1 MENLDLFPKWHWA
14 QETSFLNEL
23 PKIDKLPECE
33 FDPKYTFSFDCCDLT
48 IIPEREI
55 RDFFDEYGFVV
66 LRNVFPKE
74 DCQKTRNAMWEIL
87 ESGNPQLKRDDYKTW
102 NQLKGKGQYGLSI
115 RGPSFHPQ
123 LVSNRQNPKL
133 AQALTILTQASSISN
148 LIVSQD
154 RFTVY
159 RATQFDDETIPGESF
174 STGDRNLHLDM
185 NPWWWE
191 ENANEILDGLDKALL
206 YEDDQVRYY
215 HFFVL
220 LNYFLYFSVFL
231 IGFH

>member
-1 MENLDLFPKWHWA
+1 MENLDLLPKWDWA
-14 QETSFLNEL
+14 QKTSFLNEL

-33 FDPKYTFSFDCCDLT
+33 FDPKYTFSFDCSDLS

-66 LRNVFPKE
+66 LRNVFTKE

-133 AQALTILTQASSISN
+133 AQALTILTQASSTNN

-206 YEDDQVRYY
+206 YEDDQVRYFRFIICFVELFSLFPC
-215 HFFVL
+215 FFL
-220 LNYFLYFSVFL
+220 
-231 IGFH
+231 